1 MALVSSSWEI
11 SLPAELHAFVTLV
24 LDAPHLQQRLAPIA
38 EANAFAAEAIKVADE
53 HAIALDA
60 EILKGVLRPDPLGLG
75 RVSAAPILCTAW
87 PPAGWLPSRSIP
99 MAEAPAFDWLWL
111 GSRALLLPFFEDDI
125 CGARAMPFNWL
136 FRIRTSMETVI
147 AGAGGKGELPLQ
159 GLIFHMSRCG
169 STLLAQMLAAVPGN
183 AVSSEPEP
191 LDGVIQW
198 ARKKEVAQEIASTA
212 IRAIVAA
219 LSRDRRT
226 GALRHF
232 IKLDAGHALALPLI
246 RTAFPYV
253 NWVYLY
259 RSGVEVMVSHMRQPG
274 ALTTQG
280 VSSEQLTDLDT
291 DVALPNEEFAARV
304 IARIGK
310 AIIAHFHL
318 GGGMLVA
325 YPDIAGI
332 AIAEHFGLELDSAD
346 KAALRA
352 AASRDAKYP
361 EKEFASDILLKQR
374 AATEAISIAAERWL
388 QPVEQELRRLSRSLE
403 NMVESKPNSQLCD

>member
-1 MALVSSSWEI
+1 
-11 SLPAELHAFVTLV
+11 
-24 LDAPHLQQRLAPIA
+24 
-38 EANAFAAEAIKVADE
+38 
-53 HAIALDA
+53 
-60 EILKGVLRPDPLGLG
+60 
-75 RVSAAPILCTAW
+75 
-87 PPAGWLPSRSIP
+87 
-99 MAEAPAFDWLWL
+99 
-111 GSRALLLPFFEDDI
+111 
-125 CGARAMPFNWL
+125 
-136 FRIRTSMETVI
+136 
-147 AGAGGKGELPLQ
+147 
-159 GLIFHMSRCG
+159 
-169 STLLAQMLAAVPGN
+169 
-183 AVSSEPEP
+183 
-191 LDGVIQW
+191 
-198 ARKKEVAQEIASTA
+198 
-212 IRAIVAA
+212 
-219 LSRDRRT
+219 
-226 GALRHF
+226 
-232 IKLDAGHALALPLI
+232 
-246 RTAFPYV
+246 
-253 NWVYLY
+253 
-259 RSGVEVMVSHMRQPG
+259 
-274 ALTTQG
+274 
-280 VSSEQLTDLDT
+280 LDT